1 MGIVD
6 LYIEIEQ
13 NKEKPKLYSESECNE
28 NYTSEIYEGMSAS
41 YQIDALMAQYDIDK
55 KYNLYGESVGALF
68 GGFLAFSKKII
79 LLVLKMLLGIKGI
92 ILGVIIA
99 AAVYIMKRKDS
110 GNKTSYSGGGG
121 GGGGGSSSSSKKDS
135 SSSEKNITP
144 EEAQEELIKE
154 IQESTNEVAY
164 VEPLKLGVS
173 GETIK
178 AKVKPVK
185 RERKRQKNKYKSSTS
200 TETEVIQAPSVRD
213 RISKVLED
221 ENVYKAMQDAVNTDD
236 VLKIV
241 ELIESSPK
249 LVDYALKEYRYDTD
263 ANHNICLVRTDIAKE
278 VVERM
283 RDEFKNE
290 KRIGNRSVSEFN
302 KGFYKFNSNI
312 PGGLICYDR
321 KDGNQSSSFDEE
333 HMNDMIKN
341 IGIWLSAG
349 SVLQCH
355 ALTNMLIVSNP
366 DDVKATERQ
375 MNEVIDKLPNDMWS
389 SVKASIDVI
398 RKYLGTEESMTKIFE
413 LFSNMFKR
421 TIVRPNLDDAPTMW
435 RSIDAMSTYGIKD
448 FQNKIQDAGIDIDYF
463 SIFSRPYPKDSKY
476 SEVIFSLGDAS
487 DRLVTINKIRQSI
500 KFTQNDIDS
509 IKSYI
514 NSVIESNKSSS
525 KVLSSINDRKEEDD
539 KDYKKFNDALN
550 LAKISMQRSTTFSRI
565 SLEAL
570 NGYTKLLS
578 IIKHPIYQAIYE
590 RIGEIVVEITQDAA
604 IEIFKVEE

>member
-1 MGIVD
+1 MSIVD
-6 LYIEIEQ
+6 LYIEMEQ
-13 NKEKPKLYSESECNE
+13 DKEKPKIYAESEYNE
-28 NYTSEIYEGMSAS
+28 NYTSEVYEGVSAS

-68 GGFLAFSKKII
+68 GGFLAFGKKII

-99 AAVYIMKRKDS
+99 AAVYIMKRRDS

-121 GGGGGSSSSSKKDS
+121 GGGGSSSKKES
-135 SSSEKNITP
+135 SNTEKKITP
-144 EEAQEELIKE
+144 EEAEENLIKE
-154 IQESTNEVAY
+154 IQESTNDVAY

-178 AKVKPVK
+178 AKVKPIK
-185 RERKRQKNKYKSSTS
+185 RERKRQKNKFKNT
-200 TETEVIQAPSVRD
+200 TTTTEVAQTPSVRD
-213 RISKVLED
+213 RISKAIES
-221 ENVYKAMQDAVNTDD
+221 EEIFKMMQEAVTDD
-236 VLKIV
+236 DVVKIM
-241 ELIESSPK
+241 EIIETSPT

-290 KRIGNRSVSEFN
+290 KRIGNRSVAEFN

-312 PGGLICYDR
+312 PGGLICFDR
-321 KDGNQSSSFDEE
+321 KDGRQSGSFDEE

-341 IGIWLSAG
+341 IGVWLSAG

-366 DDVKATERQ
+366 DDVKVTERQ
-375 MNEVIDKLPNDMWS
+375 MSEVIDKLPSDLWS
-389 SVKASIDVI
+389 TVKASIDTI
-398 RKYLGTEESMTKIFE
+398 HKYLGTEESVTKIFE

-448 FQNKIQDAGIDIDYF
+448 FQSKIQDAGIDINYF

-578 IIKHPIYQAIYE
+578 VIKHPIYQAIYE

-604 IEIFKVEE
+604 IEIFKVKE

>member
-1 MGIVD
+1 
-6 LYIEIEQ
+6 
-13 NKEKPKLYSESECNE
+13 
-28 NYTSEIYEGMSAS
+28 
-41 YQIDALMAQYDIDK
+41 
-55 KYNLYGESVGALF
+55 
-68 GGFLAFSKKII
+68 
-79 LLVLKMLLGIKGI
+79 MLLGIKGI

-99 AAVYIMKRKDS
+99 AAVYLMKRRDS

-121 GGGGGSSSSSKKDS
+121 GGGGSSSKKES
-135 SSSEKNITP
+135 SNAEKKITP
-144 EEAQEELIKE
+144 EEAEENLIKE
-154 IQESTNEVAY
+154 IQESTNDAAY

-185 RERKRQKNKYKSSTS
+185 RERKRQKNKFKNT
-200 TETEVIQAPSVRD
+200 TTTEVAQTPSVRD
-213 RISKVLED
+213 RRSKAIGSE
-221 ENVYKAMQDAVNTDD
+221 EIFKMMQEAVTDD
-236 VLKIV
+236 DVVKIM
-241 ELIESSPK
+241 EIIETSPT

-290 KRIGNRSVSEFN
+290 KRIGNRSVAEFN

-312 PGGLICYDR
+312 PGGLICFDR
-321 KDGNQSSSFDEE
+321 KDGNQSGSFDEE

-448 FQNKIQDAGIDIDYF
+448 FQSKIQDAGIDIDYF

-500 KFTQNDIDS
+500 KFTQNGIDS

>member
-1 MGIVD
+1 MSIVD
-6 LYIEIEQ
+6 LYIEMEQ
-13 NKEKPKLYSESECNE
+13 DKEKPKIYAESEYNE
-28 NYTSEIYEGMSAS
+28 NYTSEVYEGVSAS
-41 YQIDALMAQYDIDK
+41 YQIDALMAQYDINK

-68 GGFLAFSKKII
+68 GGFLAFGKKII

-99 AAVYIMKRKDS
+99 AAVYIMKRRNS

-121 GGGGGSSSSSKKDS
+121 GGGGSSSKKES
-135 SSSEKNITP
+135 SNAEKKITP
-144 EEAQEELIKE
+144 EEAEENLIKE
-154 IQESTNEVAY
+154 IQESTNDAAY

-178 AKVKPVK
+178 AKVKPIK
-185 RERKRQKNKYKSSTS
+185 RERKRQKNKFKNT
-200 TETEVIQAPSVRD
+200 TTTEVTQTPSVRD
-213 RISKVLED
+213 RISKAIES
-221 ENVYKAMQDAVNTDD
+221 EEIFKMMQEAVTDD
-236 VLKIV
+236 DVVKIM
-241 ELIESSPK
+241 EIIETSPT

-312 PGGLICYDR
+312 PGGLICFDR
-321 KDGNQSSSFDEE
+321 KDGNQSGSFDEE

-375 MNEVIDKLPNDMWS
+375 MNEVIDKLPSDMWS
-389 SVKASIDVI
+389 SVKASIDTI
-398 RKYLGTEESMTKIFE
+398 HKYLGTEESMTKIFE

-421 TIVRPNLDDAPTMW
+421 TIVRPNLDYAPTMW

-448 FQNKIQDAGIDIDYF
+448 FQSKIQDAGIDIDYF

-604 IEIFKVEE
+604 IEIFKAE